1 MATSKA
7 EGRREDAL
15 AKERERMREEFERQ
29 KKNLIDETEKSR
41 PSSHRFVGQNDSME
55 DSLKYSTVGL
65 VHLEEF
71 QQKRKELEEAKA
83 REAARTNELKDDI
96 KKVKKRKKAAKATLS
111 FAMDDEG
118 EGEESISKAESE
130 PRSASKDEEDADGDG
145 DDERAKK
152 RSKFRKNPNVDT
164 SFLPDR
170 EREEAER
177 KERERLRQEFLRK
190 QEELKNE
197 DIEITYSYWD
207 GSGHRKSVVCKKG
220 DAVST
225 FLDKCRQQFPELRGV
240 SVDNLMYI
248 KEDLI
253 IPQHYTFYDFIVNKA
268 RGKSGPLFN
277 FDVHDDVRLLADATK
292 EKDESHAGKVVE
304 RRARENVFATRMA
317 LTNTKLRLK
326 GAQTGHSLLAKKRD
340 ALTTRFRAILK
351 KVDEA
356 KRKMGRVMQ
365 LASLSMAEVTYAT
378 GDISYLVQEQAKS
391 ASFRVKSKQENVSGV
406 VLPAF
411 EVDRVSG
418 SDFNLTGLGRGGQQ
432 VLRAK
437 EVYAKAIE
445 TLVELASL
453 QTAFT
458 ILDEVIRATN
468 RRVNA
473 IEHVVIPRLENT
485 IKYIMSELDEMDREE
500 FFRLKKVQGKKK
512 RDTAARQIE
521 QEAKEKEEEA
531 VLEPNSVEQDDDEHS
546 TDLLSNKDSDV
557 IF

>member
-1 MATSKA
+1 MAGT
-7 EGRREDAL
+7 G
-15 AKERERMREEFERQ
+15 
-29 KKNLIDETEKSR
+29 
-41 PSSHRFVGQNDSME
+41 
-55 DSLKYSTVGL
+55 
-65 VHLEEF
+65 
-71 QQKRKELEEAKA
+71 
-83 REAARTNELKDDI
+83 
-96 KKVKKRKKAAKATLS
+96 
-111 FAMDDEG
+111 
-118 EGEESISKAESE
+118 
-130 PRSASKDEEDADGDG
+130 
-145 DDERAKK
+145 
-152 RSKFRKNPNVDT
+152 
-164 SFLPDR
+164 
-170 EREEAER
+170 
-177 KERERLRQEFLRK
+177 
-190 QEELKNE
+190 
-197 DIEITYSYWD
+197 
-207 GSGHRKSVVCKKG
+207 
-220 DAVST
+220 
-225 FLDKCRQQFPELRGV
+225 
-240 SVDNLMYI
+240 
-248 KEDLI
+248 
-253 IPQHYTFYDFIVNKA
+253 
-268 RGKSGPLFN
+268 
-277 FDVHDDVRLLADATK
+277 
-292 EKDESHAGKVVE
+292 
-304 RRARENVFATRMA
+304 ARENVFATRMA

-391 ASFRVKSKQENVSGV
+391 ASFKVKSKQENVSGV

-485 IKYIMSELDEMDREE
+485 IKYILSELDEMDREE

-512 RDTAARQIE
+512 RDNAARQLE
-521 QEAKEKEEEA
+521 QELVSEEA
-531 VLEPNSVEQDDDEHS
+531 QASAVEGEQDEQAV
-546 TDLLSNKDSDV
+546 DLLSSKDSDV

>member
-1 MATSKA
+1 MAGT
-7 EGRREDAL
+7 G
-15 AKERERMREEFERQ
+15 
-29 KKNLIDETEKSR
+29 
-41 PSSHRFVGQNDSME
+41 
-55 DSLKYSTVGL
+55 
-65 VHLEEF
+65 
-71 QQKRKELEEAKA
+71 
-83 REAARTNELKDDI
+83 
-96 KKVKKRKKAAKATLS
+96 
-111 FAMDDEG
+111 
-118 EGEESISKAESE
+118 
-130 PRSASKDEEDADGDG
+130 
-145 DDERAKK
+145 
-152 RSKFRKNPNVDT
+152 
-164 SFLPDR
+164 
-170 EREEAER
+170 
-177 KERERLRQEFLRK
+177 
-190 QEELKNE
+190 
-197 DIEITYSYWD
+197 
-207 GSGHRKSVVCKKG
+207 
-220 DAVST
+220 
-225 FLDKCRQQFPELRGV
+225 
-240 SVDNLMYI
+240 
-248 KEDLI
+248 
-253 IPQHYTFYDFIVNKA
+253 
-268 RGKSGPLFN
+268 
-277 FDVHDDVRLLADATK
+277 
-292 EKDESHAGKVVE
+292 
-304 RRARENVFATRMA
+304 ARENVFATRMA

-391 ASFRVKSKQENVSGV
+391 ASFKVKSKQENVSGV

-485 IKYIMSELDEMDREE
+485 IKYILSELDEMDREE

-512 RDTAARQIE
+512 RDNAARQLE
-521 QEAKEKEEEA
+521 QELVSEEA
-531 VLEPNSVEQDDDEHS
+531 QASAVEREQDEQAV
-546 TDLLSNKDSDV
+546 DLLSSKDSDV